1 MKTLRIA
8 MIATF
13 VALAMVSLANTDGF
27 KIKPDKKVVN
37 LTFAQAMQV
46 PGLVA
51 AMYQQLNAEFLKI
64 NQHSYT
70 LDVVYNGYICRIT
83 GSFDQWTMFFR
94 LRWKLASEI
103 KVDITD
109 N

>member
-27 KIKPDKKVVN
+27 TTKPNKKVVN
-37 LTFAQAMQV
+37 LTFAQAIQI

-51 AMYQQLNAEFLKI
+51 AMYQQVSPEMLKHNA
-64 NQHSYT
+64 HTYT
-70 LDVVYNGYICRIT
+70 VDVVYNGYICRIT
-83 GSFDQWTMFFR
+83 GTYDQWTLFFR
-94 LRWKLASEI
+94 AHWRIPLATKLSFPE
-103 KVDITD
+103 